1 MTKDERRTTENE
13 RRRDLAAF
21 IICSFV
27 IRLSSF
33 VIQHSLF
40 TFDFFPPCPYPCAVA
55 KKRLDVLLVERELAE
70 TRQRAQALI
79 LAGDV
84 RVNQQVVTRAGA
96 LVAEDAEIT
105 VNAPLPYVSR
115 GGVKLAGA
123 LDTFGVDPRDKIC
136 ADVGASTGGF
146 TDCLLQRGAA
156 RVYAIDVGYGQLAW
170 KLRTDARVVV
180 MERVNAR
187 YLDTLPEAVDLV
199 VIDVSFISL
208 THILPVAYNW
218 LHSRGECIAL
228 IKPQFEAGRE
238 QVGKGGVVRAAEV
251 HRAVLEKIV
260 QFAINHHWGVRALCR
275 SPITG
280 ADGNIEF
287 FIHLDKTTMPPIPN
301 LQSLISNL

>member
-1 MTKDERRTTENE
+1 M
-13 RRRDLAAF
+13 
-21 IICSFV
+21 
-27 IRLSSF
+27 
-33 VIQHSLF
+33 
-40 TFDFFPPCPYPCAVA
+40 A

-84 RVNQQVVTRAGA
+84 RVNQQVVTKAGT

-105 VNAPLPYVSR
+105 VRAPLPYVSR
-115 GGVKLAGA
+115 GGLKLASA
-123 LDTFGVDPRDKIC
+123 LDAFAVNPRDKIC

-170 KLRTDARVVV
+170 KLRTDPRVVV
-180 MERVNAR
+180 MDRVNVR
-187 YLDTLPEAVDLV
+187 YLDALPEPLDLV

-208 THILPVAYNW
+208 TYVLPVAHKL
-218 LHSRGECIAL
+218 LHAQGECVAL

-238 QVGKGGVVRAAEV
+238 QVGKGGIVRDARV
-251 HRAVLEKIV
+251 HRAVLEKI
-260 QFAINHHWGVRALCR
+260 AEYAATNAWCVRGLCR
-275 SPITG
+275 SPIVG

-287 FIHLDKTTMPPIPN
+287 FIHLDKTSVPSISN
-301 LQSLISNL
+301 LQSLVSHLVE